1 VFLASDDSAWIT
13 GTDLTVDG
21 GHTAATPSLV

>member
-1 VFLASDDSAWIT
+1 VFLASDDATWIT

-21 GHTAATPSLV
+21 GHTAGTPRLV